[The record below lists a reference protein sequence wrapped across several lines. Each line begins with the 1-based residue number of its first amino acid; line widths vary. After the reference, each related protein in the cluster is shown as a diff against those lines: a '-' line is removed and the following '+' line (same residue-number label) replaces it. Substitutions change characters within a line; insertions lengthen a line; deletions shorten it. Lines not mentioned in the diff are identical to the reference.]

1 MPVEPSAVGKRDGAE
16 HDWADEQGLKVKRDV
31 HQLKVAG
38 NGSDGANHVCDCY
51 GKFQQKNGERGAL
64 SKGGVL

>member
-1 MPVEPSAVGKRDGAE
+1 MPVEPGAVGKRDGAE
-16 HDWADEQGLKVKRDV
+16 YDRADEQGLEVKRDV

-38 NGSDGANHVCDCY
+38 NGSDGANHVCDRY
-51 GKFQQKNGERGAL
+51 YKFQQNRSERGAL